1 MRVVVTRPL
10 ASAGRTVERLALMGH
25 EPVLFPLTEARH
37 DPVAVAEAL
46 EEPHFAIAVTSA
58 EAVRCMRELGPELA
72 PYRGEALFAVGEAT
86 ADAAREVGFRFIHVG
101 PGTGTELAAHI
112 AGTDSARQATSP
124 LLYLAG
130 KPRSPAFEEG
140 LRHRGIPFVTAEC
153 YEMIPVMPEDG
164 RLLIDPPVDAVLL
177 YSRENAN
184 LFFGLDIV
192 RQNARAFAGMV
203 FCCMSENV
211 AEAVPQGFRND
222 LRIAKRPEEPSLLAL
237 L

>member
-10 ASAGRTVERLALMGH
+10 ASAGRTAERLASMGH

-37 DPVAVAEAL
+37 HPAVAMEAL
-46 EEPHFAIAVTSA
+46 ERPHFAIAITSA
-58 EAVRCMRELGPELA
+58 EAIRCMRELGPELA
-72 PYRGEALFAVGEAT
+72 PRRDEILFAVGEAT
-86 ADAAREVGFRFIHVG
+86 ADAAREAGFRSIQIG
-101 PGTGTELAAHI
+101 PGTGAELAAHI
-112 AGTDSARQATSP
+112 ADTDSARRATSP

-140 LRHRGIPFVTAEC
+140 LRHHSIPFVTTEC
-153 YEMIPVMPEDG
+153 YEMITVEPKDD
-164 RLLIDPPVDAVLL
+164 RLLLEPPADAVLL

-184 LFFGLDIV
+184 LFFGLDVV
-192 RQNARAFAGMV
+192 RQNAREFAGMV

-211 AEAVPQGFRND
+211 AEAVPQAFRND
-222 LRIAKRPEEPSLLAL
+222 LRIARRPEEPSLLAL